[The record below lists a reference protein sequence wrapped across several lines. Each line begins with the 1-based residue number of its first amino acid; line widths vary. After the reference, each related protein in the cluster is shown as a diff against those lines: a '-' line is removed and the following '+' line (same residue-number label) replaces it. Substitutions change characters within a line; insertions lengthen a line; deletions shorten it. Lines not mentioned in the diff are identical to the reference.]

1 MIRIMHVLR
10 TDNNYIAKDNFPL
23 AMFETDNE
31 DILSPPF
38 SICPIF
44 SVSSV
49 TGRNLE
55 LLMKFL
61 NILPPLHSSKERER
75 NIQQLT
81 EHQVEPLTNTSY
93 RSFNSEVSAFSSLT
107 LTEVVIEYCA
117 KLYDQKDLSRH
128 KQVHWRNSW
137 MFFDQSFCSST
148 LVLELHLISWM
159 LSVWFS

>member
-10 TDNNYIAKDNFPL
+10 TDNNYIAKDNVPL
-23 AMFETDNE
+23 AMFETDN
-31 DILSPPF
+31 DGMLSF

-75 NIQQLT
+75 NMQQLT

-93 RSFNSEVSAFSSLT
+93 RSFNSEVLAFSSLT
-107 LTEVVIEYCA
+107 VLMEYYV
-117 KLYDQKDLSRH
+117 KLCDQVDLPPLYVRFF
-128 KQVHWRNSW
+128 QEPRNS
-137 MFFDQSFCSST
+137 
-148 LVLELHLISWM
+148 
-159 LSVWFS
+159 